1 VNLTTSFWNPRG
13 GEVAGTW
20 FDTER
25 AEWRVSTVAVR
36 GFRTEREAIAFY
48 HSNCDSLTGM
58 LSMRHRAPLKSKAL
72 VRPAA
77 KPSLTGAAA
86 DYQPALAMKRP
97 RRASVPTW
105 IKLGSD
111 AA

>member
-13 GEVAGTW
+13 GQVAGTW

-77 KPSLTGAAA
+77 KPSLKSKWGSGRLSTGSSDETPAAGIGA
-86 DYQPALAMKRP
+86 H
-97 RRASVPTW
+97 
-105 IKLGSD
+105 LG
-111 AA
+111 